1 MQNPVTTCV
10 HDTIAYQSALHRA
23 RADFLEMPGLRLTAN
38 QARRLWMLD
47 PAVCDAVL
55 EDLVGM
61 HFLERIGRDTFRRAG
76 A

>member
-1 MQNPVTTCV
+1 MTCA
-10 HDTIAYQSALHRA
+10 HNTIAYQAALHRA

-47 PAVCDAVL
+47 PAVCEAVL
-55 EDLVGM
+55 NDLVSM
-61 HFLERIGRDTFRRAG
+61 HFLERIGRDAFRRAG

>member
-1 MQNPVTTCV
+1 MQNPLMTCV
-10 HDTIAYQSALHRA
+10 HDTMAYQAALHRA
-23 RADFLEMPGLRLTAN
+23 RADFLEMPGLRLTLD

-61 HFLERIGRDTFRRAG
+61 DFLERIGRDTFRRAG